1 MKKATKIMGICAGA
15 MIAAGILL
23 MLIGKLAGAKDYIVV
38 DYDNGFRVE
47 AYNYEDAQRK
57 TFVADT
63 EITDIDISV
72 NLGNIVIKEGS
83 EFCVE
88 YYEGGISNCQCEIKD
103 KTLVVRCNQR
113 AAIHM
118 GSFGIF
124 TSDNYHSDVI
134 VTIPKDYH
142 INTMQLSTDLGD
154 IKVEADC
161 KRLEA
166 VTHLGDVITDFQCE
180 NIVAESNLGNVE
192 VTMSGVKAAQLDGWL
207 ETDLGSV
214 KINAYN
220 DDMAKELSRKSGSSI
235 ELNATK
241 LPKIYVELN
250 SNLGN
255 VIIDLK

>member
-23 MLIGKLAGAKDYIVV
+23 MFIGKLAGAKDYIVV

-72 NLGNIVIKEGS
+72 NLGNITIREGS
-83 EFCVE
+83 EFSVE

-103 KTLVVRCNQR
+103 KTLVVSCKRR
-113 AAIHM
+113 AAIHV
-118 GSFGIF
+118 GIFGIF
-124 TSDNYHSDVI
+124 LGDNYHSDVI

-142 INTMQLSTDLGD
+142 IDTMQLSTDLGN
-154 IKVEADC
+154 IEVEADC

-166 VTHLGDVITDFQCE
+166 VTHLGDVTTDFQCE
-180 NIVAESNLGNVE
+180 NIVAESNLGDVE
-192 VTMSGVKAAQLDGWL
+192 VTISGVKAAQLDGQL
-207 ETDLGSV
+207 ETDLGSAR
-214 KINAYN
+214 ISAYH
-220 DDMAKELSRKSGSSI
+220 DDVAEALSAKSGNSI
-235 ELNATK
+235 ELIATK
-241 LPKIYVELN
+241 TPKIYVELS

-255 VIIDLK
+255 VIIDLR